1 MVQFQVFD
9 IRQISGFVIHI
20 YKKIQKKT
28 TPYILYPPHEINRIS
43 STLIHVFF
51 SFPFF
56 RNNKKKPHKVF
67 PRIVYEEIHI
77 SFTYVQTSGHLG
89 QSPLAWKRNRSW
101 NYLTLLRPHEQEV
114 ILNFKHKSMI
124 RKLHRTVLFLLVF
137 LQISIEISAQM
148 RFYYN
153 DRWANF
159 EKGNK

>member
-20 YKKIQKKT
+20 YKKIQKK
-28 TPYILYPPHEINRIS
+28 PPPIYC
-43 STLIHVFF
+43 TLLMRSIELAQHWYTFFF

-56 RNNKKKPHKVF
+56 RNNTKKPHKVF
-67 PRIVYEEIHI
+67 PWIVYEEIHV